1 MMNSEKITPSHL
13 ERNAYLYVR
22 QSSMHQVYEHTES
35 TKRQYALADR
45 AIALGWDN
53 EKVITIDS
61 DLGQSGAQ
69 SSNRDG
75 FKKLVA
81 EVGMGNAGIVIGI
94 EVSRLARNSSDWHRL
109 LEICALTETLILD
122 EDGLYNPNNFN
133 DRLLLGMKGTMSE
146 AELHYLKA
154 RMWGGR
160 LAKAKRGELKIPLP
174 VGFVYGEDEKVHMDP
189 DVRVQNAIKTV
200 FETFRKKRTAH
211 SVMLFFKKNDIRF
224 PTAMLRGPYKGQT
237 VWGDILYTRV
247 IQVLKNPRYAGVFSY
262 GKIKTRKTP
271 DGVSKYLN
279 IPRDKLYAFI
289 KDAHIGYIT
298 FEEYEENQK
307 ILAQNAS
314 SYGVH
319 TRKGPPREGSALLQG
334 IILCGICGR
343 RMHVRYRKRGEKTT
357 SDYYCSTHG
366 SHGKTYCQTLSGRV
380 IDESVSGLLLDSFT
394 PMAVDMVFQIQEEL
408 KKRLESL
415 DKIQIHL
422 LLKFNWNSTKSR
434 NNILKGWNMR
444 LTWLKGVICR
454 LILTTDS

>member
-1 MMNSEKITPSHL
+1 
-13 ERNAYLYVR
+13 
-22 QSSMHQVYEHTES
+22 MHQVYEHTES

-343 RMHVRYRKRGEKTT
+343 RMHVRYRKRGKKTT

>member
-1 MMNSEKITPSHL
+1 M
-13 ERNAYLYVR
+13 
-22 QSSMHQVYEHTES
+22 
-35 TKRQYALADR
+35 
-45 AIALGWDN
+45 
-53 EKVITIDS
+53 
-61 DLGQSGAQ
+61 
-69 SSNRDG
+69 
-75 FKKLVA
+75 
-81 EVGMGNAGIVIGI
+81 
-94 EVSRLARNSSDWHRL
+94 
-109 LEICALTETLILD
+109 
-122 EDGLYNPNNFN
+122 
-133 DRLLLGMKGTMSE
+133 
-146 AELHYLKA
+146 
-154 RMWGGR
+154 
-160 LAKAKRGELKIPLP
+160 
-174 VGFVYGEDEKVHMDP
+174 
-189 DVRVQNAIKTV
+189 
-200 FETFRKKRTAH
+200 
-211 SVMLFFKKNDIRF
+211 
-224 PTAMLRGPYKGQT
+224 
-237 VWGDILYTRV
+237 
-247 IQVLKNPRYAGVFSY
+247 
-262 GKIKTRKTP
+262 
-271 DGVSKYLN
+271 N

-319 TRKGPPREGSALLQG
+319 TRKGLTLYNYNWTSTKLKTPREGSALLQG

-394 PMAVDMVFQIQEEL
+394 SMAVDMVFQIQEEL

-454 LILTTDS
+454 LILTTGS